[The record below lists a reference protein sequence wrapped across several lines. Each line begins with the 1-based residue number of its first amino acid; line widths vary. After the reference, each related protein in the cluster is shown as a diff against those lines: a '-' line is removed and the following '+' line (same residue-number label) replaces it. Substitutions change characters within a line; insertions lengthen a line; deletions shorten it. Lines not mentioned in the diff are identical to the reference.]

1 MRILKE
7 KYRKPAWV
15 NVRFPVF
22 LCKNKNV
29 KKMNRCGTGSVYKV
43 KREQMEWR

>member
-7 KYRKPAWV
+7 KYRKPAWA

-22 LCKNKNV
+22 LCKIKNI
-29 KKMNRCGTGSVYKV
+29 KKMNRSENGGVYKV
-43 KREQMEWR
+43 KREQREWR